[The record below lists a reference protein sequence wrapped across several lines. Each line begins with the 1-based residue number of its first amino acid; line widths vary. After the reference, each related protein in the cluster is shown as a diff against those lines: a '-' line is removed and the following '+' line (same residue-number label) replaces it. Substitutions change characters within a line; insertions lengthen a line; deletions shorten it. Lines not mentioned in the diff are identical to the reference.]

1 MLVYLFTIQYLD
13 ISPEKISDCFWIFKT
28 LFPPVLLPGLWFEKR
43 IQCLNSN
50 FTWSFFYSFLHIWQD
65 ESLNFYL
72 VSIMASCKLW
82 KYISPKR
89 LSMLIVI
96 NFSLKSRTRTHVF
109 TLLSPWKTLFQ
120 FYIDFVRGFHCIV
133 VSVSIV
139 IIIVLQNVCV
149 VVRMSNIL
157 HGTFEMPFL
166 WGRWYTTSVVVP
178 VRNITNIEL
187 LSCRSCEE
195 YYYM

>member
-1 MLVYLFTIQYLD
+1 MY
-13 ISPEKISDCFWIFKT
+13 IFLRFNT
-28 LFPPVLLPGLWFEKR
+28 L
-43 IQCLNSN
+43 I
-50 FTWSFFYSFLHIWQD
+50 FLQRRFLIAF
-65 ESLNFYL
+65 ESLKHYFLLFYFRDYDL
-72 VSIMASCKLW
+72 KNVYNAWIVISHGHFSIHSYIYDKMNLW
-82 KYISPKR
+82 ISILCQSWLLANCENIFSPKR

-166 WGRWYTTSVVVP
+166 WRRWYTTSVVVP